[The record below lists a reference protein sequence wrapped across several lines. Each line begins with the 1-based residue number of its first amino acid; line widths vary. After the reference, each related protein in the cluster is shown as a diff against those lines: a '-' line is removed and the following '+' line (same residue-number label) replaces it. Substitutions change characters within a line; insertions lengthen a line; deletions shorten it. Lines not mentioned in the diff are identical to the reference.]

1 MPPPHCSCEVGVF
14 LIINTSPTSTSSLH
28 MSPFHTACSHAFANS
43 CLVSAW
49 HVHDTSPSHLC
60 LPAQVA
66 VLADLVTPL
75 QHFRGEL
82 AAFPGLVD
90 ALKIGDQACA
100 QLAAR
105 EAGAPA

>member
-1 MPPPHCSCEVGVF
+1 MPHFTLCV
-14 LIINTSPTSTSSLH
+14 H
-28 MSPFHTACSHAFANS
+28 MSLSVCALA
-43 CLVSAW
+43 L
-49 HVHDTSPSHLC
+49 HDTCMTHRSCSQC
-60 LPAQVA
+60 LFAQVA

-75 QHFRGEL
+75 QHFRGEI

-105 EAGAPA
+105 KAGAAA